1 MQRLFG
7 TDILHTWVLGFV
19 EACVG
24 FSLQII
30 TYIGYSNVDSSYSE
44 SPKILIDIIKNF
56 PAFNSFHP
64 TKKHVRFEDVCVCP
78 YP

>member
-24 FSLQII
+24 FSLSVIDVLFVCQI
-30 TYIGYSNVDSSYSE
+30 SA
-44 SPKILIDIIKNF
+44 SPK
-56 PAFNSFHP
+56 
-64 TKKHVRFEDVCVCP
+64 VRHNQVVIM
-78 YP
+78 

>member
-30 TYIGYSNVDSSYSE
+30 KYIGYPNVDHSYSD
-44 SPKILIDIIKNF
+44 SPRLLIEIIKNF
-56 PAFNSFHP
+56 PAFNSLHP
-64 TKKHVRFEDVCVCP
+64 TKKTCTFRRRF
-78 YP
+78 

>member
-1 MQRLFG
+1 MFFSLLGVGTMQHLFG

-30 TYIGYSNVDSSYSE
+30 KYIGYANVDGEYT
-44 SPKILIDIIKNF
+44 NF
-56 PAFNSFHP
+56 NRNH
-64 TKKHVRFEDVCVCP
+64 
-78 YP
+78 